1 MIRSAAV
8 ALPLLLLAVTP
19 AASADNKIPAELL
32 AVLEKAKP

>member
-8 ALPLLLLAVTP
+8 AIPLLLLAAP
-19 AASADNKIPAELL
+19 APAADNKIPAELL